1 MRLHPEEP
9 AAGPWSVRAVSA
21 VVSDLVA
28 FAGGAPL
35 GRPFVLAIDGR
46 SANGKTTLSRKIDRT
61 TPQSVVV
68 HTDDVAWR
76 HSIFGWDDLLVR
88 GILEPARRGEAV
100 AYRPPAWDDHARE
113 GSIDVAAGTKLVV
126 VEGVGAGRRELMPF
140 VDAVI
145 WVQSDLAE
153 SERRDAERIAA
164 GEASASLYPVWMAEE
179 VPFQAAQRP
188 WERATVIVCGT
199 PDLPHNPES
208 EAVVAPGPRLAF

>member
-1 MRLHPEEP
+1 L
-9 AAGPWSVRAVSA
+9 AGPWSVRAVTD
-21 VVSDLVA
+21 VVRDVIAL
-28 FAGGAPL
+28 AGGVPS

-46 SANGKTTLSRKIDRT
+46 SANGKTTLSRKVART
-61 TPQSVVV
+61 VGSCVVV
-68 HTDDVAWR
+68 HTDDIAWR

-100 AYRPPAWDDHARE
+100 AYRPPAWDEHGRE
-113 GSIDVAAGTKLVV
+113 GSIDVAAGTELLV

-140 VDAVI
+140 IDAVI
-145 WVQSDLAE
+145 WVQSDRAE
-153 SERRDAERIAA
+153 SERRDAQRIAA

-188 WERATVIVCGT
+188 WERAAVVVCGS

-208 EAVVAPGPRLAF
+208 ELVVAMTS